1 MYEKTKTSCPNVY
14 GAFGGLMRLIPLDIK
29 NNLCYF
35 GIVQPFLTMNPT
47 VIGSFEDFEAHNGQE
62 LGASEF
68 FKITQS
74 QINLFAD
81 ATYDHQWIHT
91 DPARASKEGAFGNT
105 IAHGYLTLSIVPHL
119 WDQIVRVENLKM
131 MINYGIENLRF
142 AQAVTVDSEVRLVAK
157 LKNVANLRGTV
168 KAEVEVKLEI
178 KDHKKPAFTG
188 VLVFLYHFV

>member
-1 MYEKTKTSCPNVY
+1 MISPNS
-14 GAFGGLMRLIPLDIK
+14 
-29 NNLCYF
+29 N
-35 GIVQPFLTMNPT
+35 LTMNPT
-47 VIGSFEDFEAHNGQE
+47 VIGSFEDFEKHNGQE
-62 LGASEF
+62 LGTSDF
-68 FKITQS
+68 FKITQP

-91 DPARASKEGAFGNT
+91 DPERAKAEGAFGNT

-119 WDQIVRVENLKM
+119 WEQIVKVENLKM

-178 KDHKKPAFTG
+178 KDQKKPAFTG
-188 VLVFLYHFV
+188 VLIFLYHFH

>member
-1 MYEKTKTSCPNVY
+1 MS
-14 GAFGGLMRLIPLDIK
+14 
-29 NNLCYF
+29 
-35 GIVQPFLTMNPT
+35 PT
-47 VIGSFEDFEAHNGQE
+47 VIGSFEDFEKHNGE
-62 LGASEF
+62 DLGASEF
-68 FKITQS
+68 FRITQA

-91 DPARASKEGAFGNT
+91 NPERAKVEGSFGNT

-178 KDHKKPAFTG
+178 KDQKKPAFTG
-188 VLVFLYHFV
+188 VLVFLYHFL